1 MRPLTPTATAAAR
14 PTVADRRSAIR
25 FSAPSPRN
33 AEAAVPRTGRRR
45 DDGGAV
51 LVEFALAFP
60 LLMLAVLFAI
70 GILWAAFVQ
79 VAAGQAAREG
89 ARYASVAL
97 APTYR
102 THPDAAQVADRVKGK
117 VPVLNLEAADVAVS
131 YPNCAAPC
139 ANPPANTPVVVT
151 VSKPMPGLFKGIVI
165 SATSEGEVRAE

>member
-1 MRPLTPTATAAAR
+1 MRPAR
-14 PTVADRRSAIR
+14 PA
-25 FSAPSPRN
+25 
-33 AEAAVPRTGRRR
+33 RR
-45 DDGGAV
+45 DESGAV
-51 LVEFALAFP
+51 LVEVAFAFP

-117 VPVLNLEAADVAVS
+117 VPVLNLDAADVVVS

-139 ANPPANTPVVVT
+139 ANPPANTPIKVT
-151 VSKPMPGLFKGIVI
+151 VSKPMPGLFKSIVI

>member
-1 MRPLTPTATAAAR
+1 MRPPTPTRPAVSFSSQLRAHMPVTAT
-14 PTVADRRSAIR
+14 RRA
-25 FSAPSPRN
+25 
-33 AEAAVPRTGRRR
+33 GRR

-60 LLMLAVLFAI
+60 LLMLTVLFAI

-102 THPDAAQVADRVKGK
+102 THPDAAMVANRVKGK
-117 VPVLNLEAADVAVS
+117 VPVLNLDAADVAVS

-139 ANPPANTPVVVT
+139 AAPPANTPIVVT